1 MSAVPM
7 HVKYRPALLYVAC
20 VLGLAAG
27 IGGETHDR
35 AQADGKV
42 TSSACVAKGSFGKL
56 ADLAARAAR
65 KAEGA
70 NRSYLLQT
78 SVEFQRLASA
88 AERADAPC

>member
-27 IGGETHDR
+27 IGAETHDR

-42 TSSACVAKGSFGKL
+42 ASSACVAKEAFGRL
-56 ADLAARAAR
+56 ADLSAAAAA
-65 KAEGA
+65 KASGA
-70 NRSYLLQT
+70 NRSYLSQA

-88 AERADAPC
+88 AEQADAPC